1 MSTELSVANSAQ
13 LNHRQATDIAGL
25 CRDIVINTSQKIQ
38 GRNYVRVEG
47 WQSIAAAHGCIAS
60 IDSVTEVEGG
70 ISAVASLIDKDGKVR
85 ARAEGFVGA
94 DEKTWSARAKYAQRA
109 MAQTRAISRV
119 CRSAFAHVVV
129 LMNAGLETTPAE
141 EIPQEEA
148 ININKAEASK
158 PASKP
163 AYKPVQKVV
172 HESNIIEVPRE
183 AVGEPVSWRDVVV
196 HFGKNKGFT
205 LGQLTEYQLKW
216 YQTKYEANGFNNK
229 PPTEQDLAF
238 RKALDESMALFS
250 QVPEDVINNTR
261 RDPNIEDEDVPF

>member
-158 PASKP
+158 PAYKP
-163 AYKPVQKVV
+163 VQKPVQKVV

-216 YQTKYEANGFNNK
+216 YQTKWEPQPYGDK
-229 PPTEQDLAF
+229 QPTEQDYAL
-238 RKALDESMALFS
+238 RKYLDESMALFS
-250 QVPEDVINNTR
+250 QVPEDIENNTR
-261 RDPNIEDEDVPF
+261 RNPDVEVEDVPF

>member
-141 EIPQEEA
+141 EIPVESETPV
-148 ININKAEASK
+148 AEAK
-158 PASKP
+158 PVKSYTP
-163 AYKPVQKVV
+163 APKPVQEVV
-172 HESNIIEVPRE
+172 HTE
-183 AVGEPVSWRDVVV
+183 ASDGESWRTAII
-196 HFGKNKGFT
+196 HFGKNKGKALGYLPENT
-205 LGQLTEYQLKW
+205 LRW
-216 YQTKYEANGFNNK
+216 YQNEWQPQPWQGEMKTS
-229 PPTEQDLAF
+229 DLELRA
-238 RKALDESMALFS
+238 ALDASMGKTATQEEVNL
-250 QVPEDVINNTR
+250 
-261 RDPNIEDEDVPF
+261 DEEVGEVPF

>member
-13 LNHRQATDIAGL
+13 LNHRQATDVAGL
-25 CRDIVINTSQKIQ
+25 CRDIVVNTSQKIQ

-70 ISAVASLIDKDGKVR
+70 ISATASLIDKDGKIR
-85 ARAEGFVGA
+85 AKAEGFVGA
-94 DEKTWSARAKYAQRA
+94 DEKTWAARPKYAQRA

-141 EIPQEEA
+141 EIPQDDT
-148 ININKAEASK
+148 NSFNKVEASK
-158 PASKP
+158 PAP
-163 AYKPVQKVV
+163 KPVQKVV
-172 HESNIIEVPRE
+172 HESKIIEVPRQ
-183 AVGEPVSWRDVVV
+183 AAGEPVSWRDVVI
-196 HFGKNKGFT
+196 HFGKNKGTT

-216 YQTKYEANGFNNK
+216 YQTKWEPQPYGDK
-229 PPTEQDLAF
+229 QPTEQDYAL
-238 RKALDESMALFS
+238 RKYLDESMALFS
-250 QVPEDVINNTR
+250 QVPEDIENNTR
-261 RDPNIEDEDVPF
+261 RNPDVEVEDVPF